1 MIYLKVLGITQD
13 GGYPHAGCYSTCCN
27 HAWNDSAK
35 KKSVCSIAI
44 VDDDSKKFW
53 LLDISPDIKEQ
64 LNMIGPDFKLAGV
77 FLTHAHIG
85 HYVGLFQLGLEVM
98 NLLNVPVYAMP
109 RMKSFLE
116 NNSAISFII
125 QSKNITPI
133 EIGANDVIDFKDFC
147 VEPFFVPHRNEM
159 SETVAYKVY
168 TKNKSVIYLPDIDS
182 WDKKF
187 DIINLIYAND
197 ILFLD
202 GTFYDKKELKK
213 RKISKVPHPSVLD
226 SINFFRNLDI
236 VQKNKIYFTHLNHT
250 NILLNKE
257 SSEYLSLISE
267 GYNVADERSIVSL

>member
-13 GGYPHAGCYSTCCN
+13 GGYPHTGCYSACCN

-35 KKSVCSIAI
+35 KKYVSSIAI
-44 VDDDSKKFW
+44 VDDNSKKFW
-53 LLDISPDIKEQ
+53 LFDISPDIKEQ
-64 LNMIGPDFKLAGV
+64 LNMIGPEFKLAGV
-77 FLTHAHIG
+77 FLTHAHVG

-109 RMKSFLE
+109 EMKSFLE

-133 EIGANDVIDFKDFC
+133 EIGTNDVIDFKDFF
-147 VEPFFVPHRNEM
+147 VEPFLVPHRNEM
-159 SETVAYKVY
+159 SETVGYKVY
-168 TKNKSVIYLPDIDS
+168 TDNKSVIYLPDIDS
-182 WDKKF
+182 WDKDF

-213 RKISKVPHPSVLD
+213 RKMSKVPHPSIIESLNFFKNLD
-226 SINFFRNLDI
+226 ST
-236 VQKNKIYFTHLNHT
+236 QKNKIHFTHLNHT

-257 SSEYLSLISE
+257 SAEYLSLISE
-267 GYNVADERSIVSL
+267 GYNVADEKSIISL